1 MAKESGPNKPPDPI
15 KAEIARS
22 RDLLERDLRGLRY
35 ELDFKRKIR
44 QSFRQQTVVWVAA
57 AALLGT
63 VLVVLPR
70 KKKTVYVDAKG
81 KEKPQKRLLE
91 AGFLL
96 GALRI
101 AATLLRPALIS
112 FVKQKMTGGSPAAH
126 SASRW

>member
-1 MAKESGPNKPPDPI
+1 MAKESGSNKPAESI

-22 RDLLERDLRGLRY
+22 RELVERDLRGLRY
-35 ELDFKRKIR
+35 ELDFKRKLR

-63 VLVVLPR
+63 VVVMLPR
-70 KKKTVYVDAKG
+70 RKKTVYVDAKG
-81 KEKPQKRLLE
+81 KEKPQKKLLE

-101 AATLLRPALIS
+101 AVTLLRPALMNFI
-112 FVKQKMTGGSPAAH
+112 KQKMTGGSTAGH
-126 SASRW
+126 SASKW